1 MLKEVQNHCLQTY
14 PKLMNVGSQAA
25 PGSTGAEVSFKSDVE
40 EEANLYY
47 ERIYN
52 GELSLENMVELLKR
66 FSASQDAREQ
76 DVFACM
82 IHNLFD
88 EYSFFPKYPDK
99 ELSITSIM
107 FGSLIQNRL
116 VSYVPLGIAL
126 RYVLDALR
134 NPMGSKM
141 FNFGVQA
148 LRQFKSRL
156 GEWPQ
161 YCSHLLQISDLAQ
174 AQPDLFQFIQAAAMN
189 QQQDP
194 HSLMMQQGGGGGG
207 DLNINNSNAVA
218 KTPSVPFASVH
229 VPKIPSNQD
238 VIYVD
243 PADTIQDKILFIINN
258 VAQNNIE
265 SKVAELVQVLQP
277 SSFKWFSNY
286 LVVKRISSEPNYHEL
301 YVLMLDSVNN
311 KLLNTHVLCETFT
324 NILILLNS
332 EKTISNSSER
342 TLLKNLGSWLGR
354 LTLAKN
360 KPILHKNIAFKVTSV
375 YKSFRENSVIL
386 NKLISL

>member
-1 MLKEVQNHCLQTY
+1 MLKEVQNRCLQTY
-14 PKLMNVGSQAA
+14 PKLMNVRTQAA
-25 PGSTGAEVSFKSDVE
+25 PGSTGSEVSFKPDVE

-52 GELSLENMVELLKR
+52 GELSLENMIDLLKR
-66 FSASQDAREQ
+66 LSASKDPREQ
-76 DVFACM
+76 DIFACM

-99 ELSITSIM
+99 ELSITSIL

-134 NPMGSKM
+134 SPMGSKM

-148 LRQFKSRL
+148 LRQFQSRL
-156 GEWPQ
+156 SEWPQ
-161 YCSHLLQISDLAQ
+161 YCSHLLQIPDLAQ
-174 AQPDLFQFIQAAAMN
+174 AQPDLIQFIQAAAMN
-189 QQQDP
+189 PQQQQQQD
-194 HSLMMQQGGGGGG
+194 LMAAPE
-207 DLNINNSNAVA
+207 DLEVKNNNSKAP
-218 KTPSVPFASVH
+218 TVPFTSVH
-229 VPKIPSNQD
+229 VPQIPQSED
-238 VIYVD
+238 VIYAD

-258 VAQNNIE
+258 VAQNNIQ
-265 SKVAELVQVLQP
+265 SKVADLKEVLNP
-277 SSFKWFSNY
+277 SLFKWISNY

-301 YVLMLDSVNN
+301 YVLVLDSVNN
-311 KLLNTHVLCETFT
+311 KLLNMHVLCETFA

-332 EKTISNSSER
+332 EKTVSNSSDR
-342 TLLKNLGSWLGR
+342 ALLKNLGSWLGR

-360 KPILHKNIAFKVTSV
+360 KPILHKYIAFKVNM
-375 YKSFRENSVIL
+375 KF
-386 NKLISL
+386 